1 MPTIIVLIL
10 VFASLFGTKAM
21 RWVAL
26 IVNLIIPDTI
36 PYIDEIVMI
45 LGVLDGHNLLPGD
58 LHESL
63 VKLKIGCGIALVIII
78 ILAILGFWG
87 IIQVFNFL
95 F

>member
-10 VFASLFGTKAM
+10 VFASLFGTKVI

-26 IVNLIIPDTI
+26 IVNLILPDSI
-36 PYIDEIVMI
+36 PYLDEIVMI
-45 LGVLDGHNLLPGD
+45 LGVLDGHNLLPGE

-63 VKLKIGCGIALVIII
+63 AKLKIGCGIALVVLIV
-78 ILAILGFWG
+78 LAILGFWG